1 MASGTVER
9 EATAPAG
16 IGKHMSG
23 PRPPTVLGV
32 GPVVVGVHERQ
43 SDTVVATAAI
53 LARRLGTG
61 IVAVVVDP
69 SQITLGVREDG
80 TVITEPIDPDVAD
93 AGPATVPDALR
104 ERVLAVAAVNDV
116 ADVEVVARVDDPTGA
131 LIAVADER
139 DAALLV
145 VGAKTGRHRV
155 AAFLGGS
162 VAARLSHR
170 QHRPVVVVPVDPV
183 RPDEPL
189 PWIAG

>member
-1 MASGTVER
+1 
-9 EATAPAG
+9 
-16 IGKHMSG
+16 MSG
-23 PRPPTVLGV
+23 QRRPTVLGA

-53 LARRLGTG
+53 LARRLATG

-69 SQITLGVREDG
+69 SQLAVGFREDG
-80 TVITEPIDPDVAD
+80 TVIAEPIDPDVAD

-104 ERVLAVAAVNDV
+104 DQVLALAAANGV
-116 ADVEVVARVDDPTGA
+116 ADVEIVARVDDPTGA

-139 DAALLV
+139 DAALVV
-145 VGAKTGRHRV
+145 VGAKTGRHRI

-189 PWIAG
+189 PWAAG